1 MIEGR
6 EGGEKM
12 SKKVLAADLVLLCL
26 AMGYNPL
33 ARAEAPGK
41 GVPVIT
47 QSFASPKVWPGQT
60 WKVYLN
66 ISDPNGEM
74 KYIFATV
81 EQPGVGPYPLSIIRI
96 REGDRKEMSGYLY
109 LVTATPWYSLD
120 FVNLTLIVEV
130 QDKSGNFS
138 QPAIFPLAIN
148 SRYTQESA
156 PGGVFKE
163 QELGPVM
170 VRLGTIGG

>member
-1 MIEGR
+1 MFEGR
-6 EGGEKM
+6 RRGNM
-12 SKKVLAADLVLLCL
+12 NKKVLAVGLVLVWV
-26 AMGYNPL
+26 ATGYDTLL

-41 GVPVIT
+41 SVPVIT
-47 QSFASPKVWPGQT
+47 QSFASTRVWPGDM

-81 EQPGVGPYPLSIIRI
+81 EQPGVGPYPLSIIRVK
-96 REGDRKEMSGYLY
+96 EGNRKEMSGYLY
-109 LVTATPWYSLD
+109 LVTATPWYPLD

-130 QDKSGNFS
+130 QDMSGNFS
-138 QPAIFPLAIN
+138 QPAVFPLAIN
-148 SRYTQESA
+148 SRYTQEPA
-156 PGGVFKE
+156 PPGVFQE

-170 VRLGTIGG
+170 VSLRTIGE